1 MIKLS
6 RDAVLRMPEEARK
19 ILPSHAQQATI
30 YFSGGDFFNI
40 AAAQR

>member
-1 MIKLS
+1 MVELS
-6 RDAVLRMPEEARK
+6 RDAVLRVPEEARK
-19 ILPSHAQQATI
+19 ILPAAQQATT